1 MFRPLPPLMLA
12 LLLGPLLVP
21 LLAAPAQAEGFR
33 DPMRPAG
40 SAPGA
45 PRALIVKGL
54 KLEGIIGGEER
65 IAIINGRLARAG
77 ELIDGVRIVEVLA
90 NAVRYERAGKIH
102 VLAVAAADEA
112 RYDVHVEDAPA
123 RAFFEGLVAGSSVNM
138 MVHPDVKGRVSLS
151 LKQVTLVEALDA
163 ARELYGF
170 DYRPMGHGYLVLPAT
185 VQTRV
190 FQLNYL
196 DLQRLGVSRTR
207 VSSGQ
212 VTQNAQNADAGTA
225 DEKTQTTSTTGTA
238 VLTRN
243 DTDFWS
249 EIEAN
254 INLLVSGASR
264 ESKDEKL
271 MNPNVVINRQ
281 SGVIV
286 VRAMPEELRAVAEYL
301 RKTQAT
307 VTRQVILEAKVVE
320 VELNSGFQAGINW
333 TALAR
338 DGNKSYFFGQRS
350 PDNGFDAN
358 PLTPPGTQ
366 EPVVPGQGGLA
377 GQVVDTVANAF
388 TFAFDST
395 DFSALIQLLD
405 AQGRTRV
412 LSSPRVSTLHNQKAV
427 IKAGSDEFFVTGIN
441 SNTTTGESTTTTL
454 DVELTPF
461 FSGVAL
467 DVTPQIGEDGS
478 VLLHI
483 HPTVSEVSDQSKRV
497 SFGGSSSDLP
507 LAFSQIRESDS
518 VVRARS
524 GQIIVIGGLMRERR
538 QRHDYKTPGLG
549 SIPVVG
555 NLFKS
560 KRDTSTTVELVL
572 LLRPIV
578 ASDQD
583 WERMVRESEERT
595 AVAAKKG
602 GVEGLK

>member
-1 MFRPLPPLMLA
+1 MKRLMNILPAA
-12 LLLGPLLVP
+12 LLLSAA
-21 LLAAPAQAEGFR
+21 LA
-33 DPMRPAG
+33 
-40 SAPGA
+40 
-45 PRALIVKGL
+45 
-54 KLEGIIGGEER
+54 
-65 IAIINGRLARAG
+65 
-77 ELIDGVRIVEVLA
+77 
-90 NAVRYERAGKIH
+90 H
-102 VLAVAAADEA
+102 AADTTP
-112 RYDVHVEDAPA
+112 RYDVQVEDAPA
-123 RAFFEGLVAGSSVNM
+123 RAFFEGLVADSSVNM
-138 MVHPDVKGRVSLS
+138 MVHPQVSGRVTLS

-163 ARELYGF
+163 ARDMYGY
-170 DYRPMGHGYLVLPAT
+170 DYRLMGTGPVGHGYMILPAT

-196 DLQRLGVSRTR
+196 DLQRIGVSRTR

-212 VTQNAQNADAGTA
+212 VTQNANSQSGDGGST
-225 DEKTQTTSTTGTA
+225 DEQTQTTSTTGTA

-243 DTDFWS
+243 ETDFWK
-249 EIEAN
+249 ETEAN
-254 INLLVSGASR
+254 ISALVSGS
-264 ESKDEKL
+264 SKDKDEKIV
-271 MNPNVVINRQ
+271 NNNVVINRQ

-286 VRAMPEELRAVAEYL
+286 VRAMPDELRAVAEYL
-301 RKTQAT
+301 RRTQST
-307 VTRQVILEAKVVE
+307 VTRQVILEAKVIE

-333 TALAR
+333 TALAT
-338 DGNKSYFFGQRS
+338 DGSKSYFGGQRG
-350 PDNGFDAN
+350 PDQGFDNDPFAH
-358 PLTPPGTQ
+358 PGLTQPVTPGI
-366 EPVVPGQGGLA
+366 PVVGQ
-377 GQVVDTVANAF
+377 TVSTIANAF

-395 DFSALIQLLD
+395 DFSAFIQLLD
-405 AQGRTRV
+405 SQGRTRV

-467 DVTPQIGEDGS
+467 DVTPQIAEDGT

-497 SFGGSSSDLP
+497 SFGNSTSDLP

-524 GQIIVIGGLMRERR
+524 GQVIVIGGLMRETR
-538 QRHDYKTPGLG
+538 QRNDHKTPGLG
-549 SIPVVG
+549 SIPVLG

-560 KRDTSTTVELVL
+560 KRDTSKTVELVL

-583 WERMVRESEERT
+583 WENMVREAEART
-595 AVAAKKG
+595 AAAAKKG
-602 GVEGLK
+602 GVEATR